1 MNETTAPAPTKRRD
15 VLQIILDIVFPPV
28 CAHCRRLGSLLCVE
42 CLGALIP
49 VANPVC
55 HCCGRQINR
64 SNAVPGSALCH
75 ECQTEPIPLVQ
86 MRAPLQYTEPAS
98 TIIHRF
104 KYEGFFALAG
114 PLSNLM
120 ADQWPLWSTPPDLVL
135 PIPLHRKRK
144 RHRGYNQS
152 ALLAG
157 PLASMRGLEYRED
170 ILQRVRHTPPQ
181 VGLGHVER
189 AENVRD
195 AFALSEDSIRGRNI
209 LLIDDVL
216 TTGATMKSAAA
227 VLLAGGAAS
236 VSAYCLARVA

>member
-1 MNETTAPAPTKRRD
+1 MNEIAAPAPTKRRH
-15 VLQIILDIVFPPV
+15 VLQFILDVVFPPA
-28 CAHCRRLGSLLCVE
+28 CAHCRRVGSLLCAE
-42 CLGALIP
+42 CLGAMIP
-49 VANPVC
+49 VASPVC
-55 HCCGRQINR
+55 HCCGRHINHT
-64 SNAVPGSALCH
+64 NAASGSALCR
-75 ECQTEPIPLVQ
+75 ECQTESIPLVQ
-86 MRAPLQYTEPAS
+86 MRAPLLYTEPAS

-114 PLSNLM
+114 PLSHLM
-120 ADQWPLWSTPPDLVL
+120 ADQWPSWSTTPDLVL
-135 PIPLHRKRK
+135 PIPLHRKRE

-152 ALLAG
+152 ALLAR
-157 PLASMRGLEYRED
+157 PLASARGLEYRED
-170 ILQRVRHTPPQ
+170 VLQRVRHTPPQ
-181 VGLGHVER
+181 VGLGPVER

-195 AFALSEDSIRGRNI
+195 AFALREDGIRGRNI